1 MVNAVRQT
9 KALLSS
15 FHSKDGRLYDT
26 YEAMRLANIRY
37 NEQRLKAKGL
47 DNFPKLTVTVANKAG
62 APQRQAK
69 ASRKTL
75 PAVNAPR
82 RSSRRVR
89 NASPTHMGLADDAD
103 IDRIVVSKTA
113 KPKQHR
119 RTNTSSETLSDA
131 DRTALRQQLDW
142 IDGMDQYLE
151 NVQQISGPNR
161 RSVMRQVEKLASG
174 KGVTYHH
181 WEEGTYFAAGR
192 PITLG
197 ETFSKLYE
205 EACAFENEHGRDLGN
220 GTFSWQGQQS
230 NSLCLESH
238 WPPHRNRLVIAPS
251 DQETGRLSIV
261 SHVQQKLM
269 PSRHHRYLSTK
280 HKSVAC
286 HNTILHGLLVSC
298 LSTGISRSSF
308 WIIRL

>member
-47 DNFPKLTVTVANKAG
+47 DNFPKLTVMLANKAG
-62 APQRQAK
+62 APQRQQRQAK

-89 NASPTHMGLADDAD
+89 NASPTHVGLADDAD

-119 RTNTSSETLSDA
+119 HTNTSSETLSDA

-151 NVQQISGPNR
+151 SVQQISGPNR

-181 WEEGTYFAAGR
+181 WAEGTFFAAGR

-197 ETFSKLYE
+197 ETFSNLYE
-205 EACAFENEHGRDLGN
+205 EACAFEDEHGRDLGN
-220 GTFSWQGQQS
+220 GTFSWHR
-230 NSLCLESH
+230 CLESH
-238 WPPHRNRLVIAPS
+238 WPPRRNRLVIAPP
-251 DQETGRLSIV
+251 DQENGRLSVV
-261 SHVQQKLM
+261 SHLQ
-269 PSRHHRYLSTK
+269 TK
-280 HKSVAC
+280 ETC
-286 HNTILHGLLVSC
+286 RLDTIGTCRRRMNQSLAAARFCTASY
-298 LSTGISRSSF
+298 
-308 WIIRL
+308 